1 MRGSGLSWNGE
12 QKSKGTEV
20 TSKVWRGTPSHD
32 PYFLFILEK
41 SPNSLNFLR
50 HSPSPAL
57 KAGSKRGG
65 TETSVVDN
73 NTTPEANRA
82 LVISSMLYAL
92 FELEVVGDWKVEGVE
107 KWKCEDSVEK
117 FEGVWIG
124 GC

>member
-1 MRGSGLSWNGE
+1 
-12 QKSKGTEV
+12 
-20 TSKVWRGTPSHD
+20 
-32 PYFLFILEK
+32 
-41 SPNSLNFLR
+41 
-50 HSPSPAL
+50 L

-107 KWKCEDSVEK
+107 K
-117 FEGVWIG
+117 
-124 GC
+124 